1 MTYKDNIMKSIRG
14 WFPEEPKMPKN
25 LLKNV
30 IGNDEK
36 MKRNIVNRFFLGLII
51 FIIGCFTFNYR
62 FEITA
67 NFSYGY
73 VGNSIIFWC
82 ISILP
87 PIIGIII
94 LFLAYRQFVKE
105 TKILWIKKPNE
116 KE

>member
-1 MTYKDNIMKSIRG
+1 MTYSDIIMKSIRG

-25 LLKNV
+25 LLKNL

-36 MKRNIVNRFFLGLII
+36 IKRNISKRFFLGLII

-62 FEITA
+62 FSIIA

-73 VGNSIIFWC
+73 VIDSILFWC

-87 PIIGIII
+87 PIIGLTI
-94 LFLAYRQFVKE
+94 LLSAFRQFVKE
-105 TKILWIKKPNE
+105 TKVLWVEKPNK